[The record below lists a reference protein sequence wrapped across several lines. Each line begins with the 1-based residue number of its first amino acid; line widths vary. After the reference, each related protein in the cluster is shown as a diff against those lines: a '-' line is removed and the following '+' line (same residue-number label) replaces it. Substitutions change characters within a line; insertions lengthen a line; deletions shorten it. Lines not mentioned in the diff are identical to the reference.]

1 MPTAENTVKRR
12 ASEVIRRAYSD
23 TQALE
28 IIDGKIT
35 QQLNLRRKRRE
46 SIGFIDAS
54 IYAQGSMG
62 FTPEALRSRPG
73 HLSYS
78 QQQVYNDFV
87 RFPWQNRADLSSKAV
102 PSGLHSSSGG
112 SIAAGQLNP
121 GFYSA
126 GLGAAGSAVT
136 QPFDHISEEMD
147 PSSAQLL
154 RCFILMELLITVVTR
169 CGGYWECTPNG
180 GDLYIGGEV
189 MPFSVDRNITYE
201 QFMQIVY
208 AGYGINPTEES
219 IKAKAIFVDCAQV
232 LGMPQTAASIN
243 TESSFR
249 AFMNVANTAF
259 INARGHCYLYLTK
272 EPVYGGEHFR
282 PQRFSQRSTEGAG
295 ATMPQF
301 RSSGGSNQFSGTIPA
316 SLAEQA
322 QFYNECNYIDVG
334 VRFEEYNSPP
344 MQNEEPHNV
353 EPNVPQPGDDAT
365 TTDRGVSPPRRR
377 PEEQQYDDHEYQYRG
392 RNVVDEEEY
401 EATEDIGACG
411 AYRNSSTTIPS
422 ASNQYIREMPSI
434 PPSTYM
440 PSDALSSSGSGDV
453 SVRQIYSTKQEL
465 RDRLSMMAIRNHF
478 QYKICKSNTT
488 RFVAKCV
495 DNGCKWRATD
505 AYRESEFAKYMD
517 SLRIM
522 HPIEAKYL
530 EDEVGLHRWARARF
544 PSRRY
549 DMQTTNITESM
560 NSVLRHARV
569 LPIIPLAEF
578 VRSLVQ
584 R

>member
-1 MPTAENTVKRR
+1 
-12 ASEVIRRAYSD
+12 
-23 TQALE
+23 
-28 IIDGKIT
+28 
-35 QQLNLRRKRRE
+35 
-46 SIGFIDAS
+46 
-54 IYAQGSMG
+54 
-62 FTPEALRSRPG
+62 
-73 HLSYS
+73 
-78 QQQVYNDFV
+78 
-87 RFPWQNRADLSSKAV
+87 
-102 PSGLHSSSGG
+102 
-112 SIAAGQLNP
+112 
-121 GFYSA
+121 
-126 GLGAAGSAVT
+126 
-136 QPFDHISEEMD
+136 
-147 PSSAQLL
+147 
-154 RCFILMELLITVVTR
+154 MELLITVVTR
-169 CGGYWECTPNG
+169 CGGYWERTPNG

-301 RSSGGSNQFSGTIPA
+301 RSSGGSNQFGGTIPA
-316 SLAEQA
+316 SLAKQA
-322 QFYNECNYIDVG
+322 QFYNECNYTDAG

-377 PEEQQYDDHEYQYRG
+377 PEEQQYNDHEYQYRG

-411 AYRNSSTTIPS
+411 AYKNSSTTIPS
-422 ASNQYIREMPSI
+422 ASNQYIREMPPI

-440 PSDALSSSGSGDV
+440 PSDALSSSGLGDV
-453 SVRQIYSTKQEL
+453 SVGQIYSTKQEL

-478 QYKICKSNTT
+478 QYKICKSDTT
-488 RFVAKCV
+488 RFVA
-495 DNGCKWRATD
+495 N
-505 AYRESEFAKYMD
+505 
-517 SLRIM
+517 LRIM
-522 HPIEAKYL
+522 HPIAAKYL

-544 PSRRY
+544 PFRRY
-549 DMQTTNITESM
+549 DIQTTNIAESM
-560 NSVLRHARV
+560 NFVLRHARA

-578 VRSLVQ
+578 VRSLIQ
-584 R
+584 RWFYERRELATARDGYLTEAAQVKLDQQIELSRTMTVHPVSRFEFEVREQENVEIKQYDCV